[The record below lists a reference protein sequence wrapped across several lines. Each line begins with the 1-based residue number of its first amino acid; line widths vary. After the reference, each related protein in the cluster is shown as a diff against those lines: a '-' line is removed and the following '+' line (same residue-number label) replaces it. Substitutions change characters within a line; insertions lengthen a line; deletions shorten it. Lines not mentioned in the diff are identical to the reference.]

1 MRFTLF
7 ALAVLVFVACAGAR
21 AETLFESGAKWS
33 YYKGNEHPSGGDLE
47 WTEPDFDDSDWLS
60 GDTPIRYGDGNGGT
74 VLSDMRYTYST
85 VFFRRTFNVAK
96 GAEVSALDLL
106 VNYDD
111 GFVVWINGEE
121 VLDVGGA
128 TDLSHDSFASV
139 SHESGNFET
148 FALANPA
155 RYLVDG
161 KNLIAVMG
169 FNINLTSSDFMMD
182 AELRSFRPDKS
193 PPTVVSIDPPP
204 GNVSLL
210 REVTVRF
217 NEEVTGV
224 DADDLWLNG
233 DPAVELSGR
242 KSTWTFTFAPG
253 DFGEATLSWNPAH
266 GIADTARPPNPM
278 DADTAATTLLYRIVD
293 DMPPTLATV
302 LPPPGSTVR
311 GLNRVRLF
319 FSEPIRGL
327 EVEDLRVNG
336 QVPSSIAGVASGPWQ
351 IEFPPAD
358 DGLVT
363 IAWVADHGVTDL
375 AAEPNRLAAEG
386 WHYNV
391 DAKHNFGLVVINE
404 FLAANRDGLKD
415 EEGEAGDWIE
425 LRNTGSTA
433 VNLAGWSL
441 SDDEA
446 RPGKWVFPAVTL
458 RPSATLVVHATG
470 KNRRAVGQA
479 LHTNFKLGV
488 EGEYLGL
495 FSPELPR
502 RVADEIA
509 PAYPE
514 QRGDISYGRLAKGG
528 WAWFETPTPGTGNR
542 GRTIQGLLA
551 PPKFS
556 AERGIYDAQFRV
568 HLTTDEPGAVIRY
581 TTDYSEPTKT
591 RGKVYSAPVAVR
603 RTTVVRAAVFKPGM
617 LPSRVM
623 THTYAYNLSKAVTSL
638 PMMSLVTE
646 HSNLRGN
653 TGIMETNPRNTTK
666 RGIAWERPVSME
678 LIYPETGETLQAN
691 AGLRVQGGNYIR
703 GRYNPN
709 SGPPAG
715 KYSFRLYFRGD
726 YGPGRLRYPFFP
738 GLQVQDFNHIVL
750 RAGMNDHSNPFVVDE
765 LVRRLSAD
773 MGQVSARG
781 TFMNLYLNGKNNGY
795 YNPTERID
803 SDFLNSWNGS
813 DSEWDIIAQFGELRE
828 GDTVK
833 WNELKSALLKN
844 LSVPQNYAAV
854 ERLLDVDNFIDYI
867 MLNVYANTGDWPH
880 NNWRAAR
887 ERVPG
892 AKWRFIVWDAEW
904 AFGNNGRSVTG
915 NNLTSGPLAGDSDIA
930 RFYRSLQKNPE
941 FCMRFADRV
950 QIHYFNGGA
959 LTDENV
965 LRRFLEMKEELSD
978 VIRNMNTTVERTWV
992 PRRRAIVMSQMAAQ
1006 KIQASDNAPQFSQD
1020 GGAVPAGYSL
1030 KLSAPDGEIY
1040 YTLNGSDPRRPAEV
1054 AETGKTVLT
1063 GSAEKWALVP
1073 SADNGGNALGNKW
1086 RGGRE
1091 PFDHDDW
1098 DSGNDGVGYDQN
1110 ADYDPHIG
1118 LDVDAEMNDINQ
1130 SVFVRIPFKVSA
1142 ADRKKSNFM
1151 VLSMK
1156 YDDGFVAYLNGTRIA
1171 SANAASNPAWN
1182 AGATGQHDDASAVTW
1197 VSFDAGRHIKKLKT
1211 GNNILAIHG
1220 LNSGLGS
1227 SDMLI
1232 NAELSLGQR
1241 TGAEIAEGVLKYT
1254 SPIRVSGDTT
1264 IRARTMHNGQWSALV
1279 GHSFQAGR
1287 AGTPLRFTEI
1297 MYNPPGGSEY
1307 EFVELHNSGTFEE
1320 SLGWHRFDGID
1331 FTFPGDAVIGPGEYL
1346 VLASDNDPDAFKL
1359 RYPGLAVHG
1368 WYQGSLSNNG
1378 ERLALLDLRWRR
1390 VVEVDYSDRGAWPSA
1405 ADGEG
1410 RSLELIDLLGD
1421 PGAASNW
1428 RGSTVEAGSPGEA
1441 GSAADSPTVIINEV
1455 HVQSPLSTELDF
1467 VELRNLGLAAVDLS
1481 GWTLRDGDGNAFELP
1496 EGTALGQA
1504 GLLGIWCGEGEGDGL
1519 RAGFGLRQAGDSV
1532 ALFDAADRRVDAVTF
1547 GAMGGSIVRIANG
1560 WTTAKPTFGQP
1571 NQPVEPADL
1580 TRLVI
1585 NEWLADPE
1593 EGGRDWLELY
1603 NPDANAPALITGLHI
1618 RVGQQVGGLH
1628 AIATIPPRGHQRIWL
1643 DTRSGPGHVDLS
1655 LPPDSATLTLITPE
1669 GVEFATMKYA
1679 KQRTGVSEGRRPD
1692 GSSRTVKFTRGATP
1706 GAPNIVP
1713 SYSGPRFN
1721 EVLASNRGGLSD
1733 WVELYNDTGAT
1744 VSLDGASLS
1753 RRADGSGDWMFPADT
1768 TIPNGEYLVVRFDGS
1783 RAAGDENTGDSLPA
1797 EGGGVYLFDP
1807 DGFLAHSIEYGFQVP
1822 DQPIGMSGGRWKL
1835 LATPTPGRANAA
1847 AVALGSPLKIV
1858 FNEWM
1863 AKPVSGADW
1872 FELFNS
1878 ETNPVDLG
1886 GMTLSDDPTA
1896 VGRAK
1901 FTIPSLSFIPARG
1914 WVRWLA
1920 DGASGAGHVNF
1931 SLRGQG
1937 ELLRLYGKRRSAVD
1951 EVEIFNAAEGVSRG
1965 RLPDGAA
1972 ALIDF
1977 PITPTPGG
1985 GNYLPLADVVI
1996 NEVLSHTDAP
2006 LEDAIEL
2013 HNTGEAPVDISGWRL
2028 GDEFDSPTHYVIPG
2042 GTILPPGGYLVI
2054 YEGDFSRGGAGFRLN
2069 SAHGDTVHLT
2079 AVDATDRPSGLRA
2092 VQPIPPMANGVS
2104 VGRVMLGSGTQFV
2117 PLARRTFGVDTPR
2130 SVAAFRE
2137 GGGAPNAGPLVGPVV
2152 ISEIMYEGQADFAD
2166 LGQAQLEFVE
2176 LYNFSEQAVPL
2187 YNPLEP
2193 QNTWWLR
2200 GGVRLELPANTT
2212 IPPGGY
2218 LLLVGFDPAAEP
2230 AVTSRFR
2237 AHYGVSGGVPII
2249 GPFDGRLANGGET
2262 VRLLR
2267 PDNTQGIDHDDAGY
2281 VPYLSVEAVS
2291 YDNREPWPS
2300 DADGTGLSLQRKAAD
2315 RFGNEPANWL
2325 AAAPT
2330 AGRANAGPE
2339 AGDRDADGMDDAWE
2353 LAHKLNPA
2361 DATDADA
2368 DADNDGV
2375 TNLGEFLSGT
2385 DPKDATSR
2393 FLIESIGLAQG
2404 RVTIAVHVSPSR
2416 RYRVEFADALGG
2428 GWAKLVEFTTTAAQ
2442 RLATVESNTPL
2453 GQTRFYR
2460 IRLVE

>member
-1 MRFTLF
+1 MRIKPF
-7 ALAVLVFVACAGAR
+7 ALAVLAALVAVVSGGAR
-21 AETLFESGAKWS
+21 AETLFESGAKWL
-33 YYKGNEHPSGGDLE
+33 YYKGNDHPSGGDLE
-47 WTEPDFDDSDWLS
+47 WAEPDFDDSDWPS

-74 VLSDMRYTYST
+74 VLADMRNRYST
-85 VFFRRTFNVAK
+85 VFFRRTFTVGKA
-96 GAEVSALDLL
+96 AEVAELELL

-121 VLDVGGA
+121 VLDVGGSA
-128 TDLSHDSFASV
+128 DLTHDSFASL

-155 RYLVDG
+155 QYLVDG

-182 AELRSFRPDKS
+182 AELRSYRPDTS
-193 PPTVVSIDPPP
+193 PPTVGSIDPPP

-210 REVTVRF
+210 REVTIRF
-217 NEEVTGV
+217 DEEVTGV

-233 DPAVELSGR
+233 DPAVELRGS
-242 KSTWTFTFAPG
+242 KTKWTFTFASG
-253 DFGEATLSWNPAH
+253 DFGEAMLSWNPAH

-278 DADTAATTLLYRIVD
+278 DGATAAATHRYRIVD
-293 DMPPTLATV
+293 DMPPTMANV

-311 GLNRVRLF
+311 GLSRVRLF

-327 EVEDLRVNG
+327 EAADLRVNG
-336 QVPSSIAGVASGPWQ
+336 QAPTSIAGVAGGPWQ

-358 DGLVT
+358 NGLVT
-363 IAWVADHGVTDL
+363 IAWVADHGVTDM
-375 AAEPNRLAAEG
+375 AAEPNRLAADG

-391 DAKHNFGLVVINE
+391 DAKHDFGQVVINE
-404 FLAANRDGLKD
+404 LLAANRDGLKD
-415 EEGEAGDWIE
+415 EEGETGDWIE
-425 LRNTGSTA
+425 LRNVGNAS

-441 SDDEA
+441 SDDPVK
-446 RPGKWVFPAVTL
+446 PGKWVFPAVAL
-458 RPSATLVVHATG
+458 PPSATLVVHATG
-470 KNRRAVGQA
+470 KNRSASRQA

-502 RVADEIA
+502 RVADEIS
-509 PAYPE
+509 PVYPE
-514 QRGDISYGRLAKGG
+514 QRGDISYGRLANGE

-542 GRTIQGLLA
+542 GKTIQGLLA

-556 AERGIYDAQFRV
+556 AERGVYDAQFRV
-568 HLTTDEPGAVIRY
+568 HLTTEEPGAVIRY
-581 TTDYSEPTKT
+581 TTDYSEPTAT
-591 RGKVYSAPVAVR
+591 RGKIYSAPIPVR
-603 RTTVVRAAVFKPGM
+603 RTTVVRAAVFKSGM

-623 THTYAYNLSKAVTSL
+623 THTYAYNLSKGVTSL

-646 HSNLRGN
+646 NSNLRGN

-844 LSVPQNYAAV
+844 LSVPQNYAAA
-854 ERLLDVDNFIDYI
+854 ERLLNVDNFIDYI

-887 ERVPG
+887 QRVPG

-941 FCMRFADRV
+941 FRMRFADRV

-965 LRRFLEMKEELSD
+965 LRRFLEMKEELSG
-978 VIRNMNTTVERTWV
+978 VIRNMNMTVERTWV
-992 PRRRAIVMSQMAAQ
+992 PRRRAIVMSQMATQ
-1006 KIQASDNAPQFSQD
+1006 KIQASDNAPQFAQD
-1020 GGAVPAGYSL
+1020 GGAVPAGYRL
-1030 KLSAPDGEIY
+1030 KLTAPEGEIY
-1040 YTLNGSDPRRPAEV
+1040 YTLNGTDPRRPGEMAEV
-1054 AETGKTVLT
+1054 GKTILA
-1063 GSAEKWALVP
+1063 GDAEKWALVP
-1073 SADNGGNALGNKW
+1073 SADNGGNALGNRW
-1086 RGGRE
+1086 RGGSE

-1110 ADYDPHIG
+1110 ADYDSHIG

-1130 SVFVRIPFKVSA
+1130 SVFVRIPFRVSA

-1171 SANAASNPAWN
+1171 SANAALNPAWN

-1197 VSFDAGRHIKKLKT
+1197 VSFDAGKYINKLKT

-1241 TGAEIAEGVLKYT
+1241 TGAEIAEGVLKYNA
-1254 SPIRVSGDTT
+1254 PLRISGDTT

-1279 GHSFQAGR
+1279 EHSFQAGR
-1287 AGTPLRFTEI
+1287 AGSPLRFTEI

-1307 EFVELHNSGTFEE
+1307 EFVELHNSGTFEV

-1455 HVQSPLSTELDF
+1455 HVQSPLSAEPDF
-1467 VELRNLGLAAVDLS
+1467 VELRNLGQAVVDLS
-1481 GWTLRDGDGNAFELP
+1481 GWTLHDSDNNTFEFP
-1496 EGTALGQA
+1496 AGTALGQA
-1504 GLLGIWCGEGEGDGL
+1504 GLLGIWCGEGEGAGL
-1519 RAGFGLRQAGDSV
+1519 RAGFGLGQAGDSV
-1532 ALFDAADRRVDAVTF
+1532 ALF
-1547 GAMGGSIVRIANG
+1547 N
-1560 WTTAKPTFGQP
+1560 
-1571 NQPVEPADL
+1571 
-1580 TRLVI
+1580 
-1585 NEWLADPE
+1585 
-1593 EGGRDWLELY
+1593 
-1603 NPDANAPALITGLHI
+1603 
-1618 RVGQQVGGLH
+1618 
-1628 AIATIPPRGHQRIWL
+1628 
-1643 DTRSGPGHVDLS
+1643 
-1655 LPPDSATLTLITPE
+1655 
-1669 GVEFATMKYA
+1669 
-1679 KQRTGVSEGRRPD
+1679 
-1692 GSSRTVKFTRGATP
+1692 
-1706 GAPNIVP
+1706 
-1713 SYSGPRFN
+1713 
-1721 EVLASNRGGLSD
+1721 
-1733 WVELYNDTGAT
+1733 
-1744 VSLDGASLS
+1744 
-1753 RRADGSGDWMFPADT
+1753 ADG
-1768 TIPNGEYLVVRFDGS
+1768 
-1783 RAAGDENTGDSLPA
+1783 
-1797 EGGGVYLFDP
+1797 
-1807 DGFLAHSIEYGFQVP
+1807 
-1822 DQPIGMSGGRWKL
+1822 
-1835 LATPTPGRANAA
+1835 
-1847 AVALGSPLKIV
+1847 
-1858 FNEWM
+1858 
-1863 AKPVSGADW
+1863 
-1872 FELFNS
+1872 
-1878 ETNPVDLG
+1878 
-1886 GMTLSDDPTA
+1886 
-1896 VGRAK
+1896 
-1901 FTIPSLSFIPARG
+1901 
-1914 WVRWLA
+1914 
-1920 DGASGAGHVNF
+1920 
-1931 SLRGQG
+1931 
-1937 ELLRLYGKRRSAVD
+1937 
-1951 EVEIFNAAEGVSRG
+1951 
-1965 RLPDGAA
+1965 
-1972 ALIDF
+1972 
-1977 PITPTPGG
+1977 
-1985 GNYLPLADVVI
+1985 
-1996 NEVLSHTDAP
+1996 
-2006 LEDAIEL
+2006 
-2013 HNTGEAPVDISGWRL
+2013 
-2028 GDEFDSPTHYVIPG
+2028 
-2042 GTILPPGGYLVI
+2042 
-2054 YEGDFSRGGAGFRLN
+2054 
-2069 SAHGDTVHLT
+2069 
-2079 AVDATDRPSGLRA
+2079 
-2092 VQPIPPMANGVS
+2092 
-2104 VGRVMLGSGTQFV
+2104 
-2117 PLARRTFGVDTPR
+2117 
-2130 SVAAFRE
+2130 
-2137 GGGAPNAGPLVGPVV
+2137 
-2152 ISEIMYEGQADFAD
+2152 
-2166 LGQAQLEFVE
+2166 
-2176 LYNFSEQAVPL
+2176 
-2187 YNPLEP
+2187 
-2193 QNTWWLR
+2193 
-2200 GGVRLELPANTT
+2200 
-2212 IPPGGY
+2212 
-2218 LLLVGFDPAAEP
+2218 
-2230 AVTSRFR
+2230 
-2237 AHYGVSGGVPII
+2237 
-2249 GPFDGRLANGGET
+2249 
-2262 VRLLR
+2262 
-2267 PDNTQGIDHDDAGY
+2267 
-2281 VPYLSVEAVS
+2281 
-2291 YDNREPWPS
+2291 
-2300 DADGTGLSLQRKAAD
+2300 
-2315 RFGNEPANWL
+2315 
-2325 AAAPT
+2325 
-2330 AGRANAGPE
+2330 
-2339 AGDRDADGMDDAWE
+2339 
-2353 LAHKLNPA
+2353 
-2361 DATDADA
+2361 
-2368 DADNDGV
+2368 
-2375 TNLGEFLSGT
+2375 
-2385 DPKDATSR
+2385 
-2393 FLIESIGLAQG
+2393 
-2404 RVTIAVHVSPSR
+2404 
-2416 RYRVEFADALGG
+2416 
-2428 GWAKLVEFTTTAAQ
+2428 
-2442 RLATVESNTPL
+2442 
-2453 GQTRFYR
+2453 
-2460 IRLVE
+2460 